1 LLGGF
6 GNGMVQ
12 SFINART
19 LEPSDMRE
27 PKIAAQIA
35 RELGKFHKVD
45 IPGSK
50 EPQLWVDILKF
61 YEKASTLTFEEPDKQ
76 KLFETISFEELHK
89 EIIELREFTG
99 LLNAPVVFAHNDL
112 LSGNFMLNDEEE
124 KLYLIDFEYGSYNY
138 RGFDIGNHFNEYAGY
153 DCDYSLYPSK
163 EEQYH
168 FIKHYLQPD
177 KPDEVSIAEVESVF
191 VETDAYKLASHLYW
205 AIWAIIQARM
215 SPIEFEYLGYF
226 FLRYNEYKKQKP
238 LTFSLVTS
246 HLSASL

>member
-61 YEKASTLTFEEPDKQ
+61 YEKGYKFIFVLIIV
-76 KLFETISFEELHK
+76 LVSF
-89 EIIELREFTG
+89 
-99 LLNAPVVFAHNDL
+99 P
-112 LSGNFMLNDEEE
+112 
-124 KLYLIDFEYGSYNY
+124 LI
-138 RGFDIGNHFNEYAGY
+138 
-153 DCDYSLYPSK
+153 
-163 EEQYH
+163 
-168 FIKHYLQPD
+168 
-177 KPDEVSIAEVESVF
+177 
-191 VETDAYKLASHLYW
+191 
-205 AIWAIIQARM
+205 
-215 SPIEFEYLGYF
+215 
-226 FLRYNEYKKQKP
+226 
-238 LTFSLVTS
+238 
-246 HLSASL
+246 